1 MNMEAKT
8 VEYCFDSKVYS
19 GEDIKRKIEQIKREF
34 SRISNKPIEVR
45 VELNE
50 LGIYVLTFIF
60 YADRKSVV

>member
-1 MNMEAKT
+1 MEAKT

-60 YADRKSVV
+60 LSLIHI